1 MIIQLEGEKIV
12 VESNTVVD
20 VHYHGYFHG
29 TDEVFD
35 SSLEREPLTF
45 LVGHGQ
51 MIPGFEAEIL
61 GAEVGEKRTFTLEP
75 DRAYGPRQEEAVMQR
90 SKAEFPENVELEVGM
105 RFQAEVGGMP
115 TPVEITGIEGD
126 VVTVDFN
133 HPMAGKTLTFDIE
146 IMSIRPAEDEE
157 ISHVHVHGH
166 GVHTH

>member
-61 GAEVGEKRTFTLEP
+61 GAVVGEKRTFTLEP
-75 DRAYGPRQEEAVMQR
+75 DRAYGPRQEEAIMQR
-90 SKAEFPENVELEVGM
+90 SKAEFPENVDLEVGM
-105 RFQAEVGGMP
+105 KFQAEVGGMP

-146 IMSIRPAEDEE
+146 IMSIRPAQDEE
-157 ISHVHVHGH
+157 ISHGHVHGH
-166 GVHTH
+166 GGHHH

>member
-61 GAEVGEKRTFTLEP
+61 GAVVGEKRTFTLEP

-90 SKAEFPENVELEVGM
+90 SKAEFPENVDLEVGM

-157 ISHVHVHGH
+157 ISHGHVHGH
-166 GVHTH
+166 GGHTH

>member
-61 GAEVGEKRTFTLEP
+61 GAVVGEKRTFTLEP

-90 SKAEFPENVELEVGM
+90 SKAEFPENVDLEVGM

-115 TPVEITGIEGD
+115 TPVEITDIEGD

-146 IMSIRPAEDEE
+146 IMSIRPAQDEE
-157 ISHVHVHGH
+157 ISHGHVHGH
-166 GVHTH
+166 GGHHH

>member
-1 MIIQLEGEKIV
+1 M
-12 VESNTVVD
+12 
-20 VHYHGYFHG
+20 HYHGYFHG

-157 ISHVHVHGH
+157 ISHGHVHGH
-166 GVHTH
+166 GGHTH

>member
-1 MIIQLEGEKIV
+1 MIIQSEGEKIV

-61 GAEVGEKRTFTLEP
+61 GAVVGEKRTFTLEP

-90 SKAEFPENVELEVGM
+90 SKAEFPENVDLEVGM
-105 RFQAEVGGMP
+105 KFQAEVGGMP

-146 IMSIRPAEDEE
+146 IMSIRPAQDEE
-157 ISHVHVHGH
+157 ISHGHVHGH
-166 GVHTH
+166 GGHHH

>member
-1 MIIQLEGEKIV
+1 MIIQSEGEKIV

-61 GAEVGEKRTFTLEP
+61 GAVVGEKRTFTLEP

-90 SKAEFPENVELEVGM
+90 SKAEFPENVDLEVGM

-115 TPVEITGIEGD
+115 TPVEITNIEGD

-146 IMSIRPAEDEE
+146 IMSIRPAQDEE
-157 ISHVHVHGH
+157 ISHGHVHGH
-166 GVHTH
+166 GGHHH

>member
-35 SSLEREPLTF
+35 SSLEREPLKF

-61 GAEVGEKRTFTLEP
+61 GAVVGEKRTFTLEP

-90 SKAEFPENVELEVGM
+90 SKAEFPENVDLEVGM

-146 IMSIRPAEDEE
+146 VMSIRPAQDEE
-157 ISHVHVHGH
+157 ISHGHVHGH
-166 GVHTH
+166 GGHHH

>member
-61 GAEVGEKRTFTLEP
+61 GAVVGEKRTFTLEP

-90 SKAEFPENVELEVGM
+90 SKAEFPENVDLEVGL
-105 RFQAEVGGMP
+105 GGCVASMQS
-115 TPVEITGIEGD
+115 TRSVW
-126 VVTVDFN
+126 
-133 HPMAGKTLTFDIE
+133 
-146 IMSIRPAEDEE
+146 
-157 ISHVHVHGH
+157 
-166 GVHTH
+166 

>member
-1 MIIQLEGEKIV
+1 M
-12 VESNTVVD
+12 
-20 VHYHGYFHG
+20 HYHGYFHG

-157 ISHVHVHGH
+157 ISHGHVHGH
-166 GVHTH
+166 GGHHH

>member
-61 GAEVGEKRTFTLEP
+61 GAVVGEKRTFTLEP

-90 SKAEFPENVELEVGM
+90 SKAEFPENVDLEVGM

-115 TPVEITGIEGD
+115 TPVEITNIEGD

-146 IMSIRPAEDEE
+146 IMSIRPAQDEE
-157 ISHVHVHGH
+157 ISHGHVHGH
-166 GVHTH
+166 GGHHH

>member
-61 GAEVGEKRTFTLEP
+61 GAVEGEKRTFTLEP

-90 SKAEFPENVELEVGM
+90 SKAEFPENVDLEVGM

-146 IMSIRPAEDEE
+146 IMSIRPAQDEE
-157 ISHVHVHGH
+157 ISHGHVHGH
-166 GVHTH
+166 GGHHH

>member
-61 GAEVGEKRTFTLEP
+61 GAVVGEKRTFTLEP

-90 SKAEFPENVELEVGM
+90 SKAEFPENVDLEVGM

-126 VVTVDFN
+126 VVIVDFN

-146 IMSIRPAEDEE
+146 VMSIRPAQDEE
-157 ISHVHVHGH
+157 INLGHVHGN
-166 GVHTH
+166 GGYTH

>member
-29 TDEVFD
+29 TDEVLD

-61 GAEVGEKRTFTLEP
+61 GAVVGEKRTFTLEP

-90 SKAEFPENVELEVGM
+90 SKAEFPENVDLEVGM

-146 IMSIRPAEDEE
+146 IMSIRPAQDEE
-157 ISHVHVHGH
+157 ISHGHVHGH
-166 GVHTH
+166 GGHHH

>member
-1 MIIQLEGEKIV
+1 M
-12 VESNTVVD
+12 
-20 VHYHGYFHG
+20 HYHGYFHG

-146 IMSIRPAEDEE
+146 IMSIRSAEDEE
-157 ISHVHVHGH
+157 ISHGHVHGH
-166 GVHTH
+166 GGHTH

>member
-61 GAEVGEKRTFTLEP
+61 GAVVGEKRTFTLEP

-90 SKAEFPENVELEVGM
+90 SKAEFPENVDLEGGM

-146 IMSIRPAEDEE
+146 VMSIRPAQDEE
-157 ISHVHVHGH
+157 ISHGHVHGH
-166 GVHTH
+166 GGHHH

>member
-1 MIIQLEGEKIV
+1 MIIQSEGEKIV

-61 GAEVGEKRTFTLEP
+61 GAVVGEKRTFTLEP

-90 SKAEFPENVELEVGM
+90 SKAEFPENVDLEVGM

-146 IMSIRPAEDEE
+146 IMSIRPAQDEE
-157 ISHVHVHGH
+157 ISHGHVHGH
-166 GVHTH
+166 GGHHH

>member
-1 MIIQLEGEKIV
+1 M
-12 VESNTVVD
+12 
-20 VHYHGYFHG
+20 HYHGYFHG

-61 GAEVGEKRTFTLEP
+61 GAEEGEKRTFTLEP
-75 DRAYGPRQEEAVMQR
+75 DRAYGPRQEEYVMKR
-90 SKAEFPENVELEVGM
+90 SKEEFPGNVELEVGM

-126 VVTVDFN
+126 VVIVDFN

-146 IMSIRPAEDEE
+146 VMSIRPAQDEE
-157 ISHVHVHGH
+157 INHGHVHGNGGYSH
-166 GVHTH
+166 

>member
-61 GAEVGEKRTFTLEP
+61 GAVVGEKRTFTLEP

-90 SKAEFPENVELEVGM
+90 SKAEFPENVDLEVGM
-105 RFQAEVGGMP
+105 KFQAEVGGMP

-146 IMSIRPAEDEE
+146 IMSIRPAQDEE
-157 ISHVHVHGH
+157 ISHGHVHGH
-166 GVHTH
+166 GGHHH

>member
-51 MIPGFEAEIL
+51 MIPGFEAEIF
-61 GAEVGEKRTFTLEP
+61 GAVVGEKRTFTLEP

-90 SKAEFPENVELEVGM
+90 SKAEFPENVDLEVGM

-146 IMSIRPAEDEE
+146 VMSIRPAQDEE
-157 ISHVHVHGH
+157 ISHGHVHGH
-166 GVHTH
+166 GGHHH

>member
-61 GAEVGEKRTFTLEP
+61 GAVVGEKRTFTLEP

-90 SKAEFPENVELEVGM
+90 SKAEFPENVDLEVGM

-146 IMSIRPAEDEE
+146 IMSIRPAQDEE
-157 ISHVHVHGH
+157 ISHGHVHGH
-166 GVHTH
+166 GGHHH

>member
-61 GAEVGEKRTFTLEP
+61 GAVVGEKRTFTLEP

-90 SKAEFPENVELEVGM
+90 SKAEFPENVDLEVGM

-146 IMSIRPAEDEE
+146 VMSIRPAQDEE
-157 ISHVHVHGH
+157 ISHGHVHGH
-166 GVHTH
+166 GGHHH

>member
-61 GAEVGEKRTFTLEP
+61 GAVVGEKRTFTLEP
-75 DRAYGPRQEEAVMQR
+75 DRAYGPRQEEAIMQR
-90 SKAEFPENVELEVGM
+90 SKAEFPENVDLEVGM

-146 IMSIRPAEDEE
+146 IMSIRPAQDEE
-157 ISHVHVHGH
+157 ISHGHVHGH
-166 GVHTH
+166 GGHHH

>member
-61 GAEVGEKRTFTLEP
+61 GAVVGEKRTFTLEP

-90 SKAEFPENVELEVGM
+90 SKAEFPENVDLEVGM

-133 HPMAGKTLTFDIE
+133 HPMAGKTLTFEIE
-146 IMSIRPAEDEE
+146 IMSIRPAQDEE
-157 ISHVHVHGH
+157 ISHGHVHGH
-166 GVHTH
+166 GGHHH

>member
-1 MIIQLEGEKIV
+1 MV

-157 ISHVHVHGH
+157 ISHGHVHGH
-166 GVHTH
+166 GGHTH